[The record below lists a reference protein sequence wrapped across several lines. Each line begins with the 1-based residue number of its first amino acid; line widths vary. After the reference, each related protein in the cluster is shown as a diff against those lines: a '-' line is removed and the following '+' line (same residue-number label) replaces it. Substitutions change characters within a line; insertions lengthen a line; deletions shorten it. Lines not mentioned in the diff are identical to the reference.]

1 MWLIKPNVVGSHQN
15 RNTNMRN
22 DQNNASVLMEPT
34 ILSENCI
41 FIPNCG
47 GIVPAG
53 SSLLVAAATHS
64 ATSTPSP
71 TSTKRKSSSSANS
84 SSTNSTAT
92 TTTVKV
98 SIAAKKI
105 SEAAKTRRKT
115 HYMKKLLQLKG
126 DYCSSGVD
134 NGGYA
139 GIASS
144 GVTSSSP
151 SSDQIGGF
159 FSSMQNYSLY
169 GSSTG
174 PVSATATLYN
184 NSDNCNI
191 MGRTKTKQHQQQQQQ
206 FDLKVRFLVSFHSTN
221 QPLSVTFL
229 LCLANRSPFHRITIR
244 HQVSV

>member
-1 MWLIKPNVVGSHQN
+1 
-15 RNTNMRN
+15 MRN
-22 DQNNASVLMEPT
+22 DQNNASVLMKPA

-53 SSLLVAAATHS
+53 SSLLVAAATQ
-64 ATSTPSP
+64 STPSP
-71 TSTKRKSSSSANS
+71 TSKRKSSSSANS
-84 SSTNSTAT
+84 SSNSTTTT

-105 SEAAKTRRKT
+105 SEAAKSRRKT

-139 GIASS
+139 GIAGS
-144 GVTSSSP
+144 GVTHSSSP
-151 SSDQIGGF
+151 SGDQIGGF
-159 FSSMQNYSLY
+159 FSSCMQNYSLY
-169 GSSTG
+169 GSTG
-174 PVSATATLYN
+174 PASATATLYSN
-184 NSDNCNI
+184 TDNNI

-206 FDLKVRFLVSFHSTN
+206 IDLKVRFLVSFISFLPRFT
-221 QPLSVTFL
+221 L
-229 LCLANRSPFHRITIR
+229 LCYFTFANRSPFHRIR
-244 HQVSV
+244 S